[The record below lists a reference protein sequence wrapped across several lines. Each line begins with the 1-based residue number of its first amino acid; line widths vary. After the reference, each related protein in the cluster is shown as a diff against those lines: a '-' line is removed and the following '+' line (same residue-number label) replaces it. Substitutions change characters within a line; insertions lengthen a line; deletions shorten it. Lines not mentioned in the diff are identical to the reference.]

1 MQPLFFFSS
10 PTLALGFCVRK
21 MGWKALDRGC
31 SLLLLP
37 FIFLA
42 LRIFFPSPSLMRFSA
57 LSSDAKNCLF
67 GLFALFPSIGRQIFL
82 SSFSK
87 IQLDINLLHY
97 RRSTTGYPGSKC
109 LSTAIKA
116 VYSYFIKRSVFVLF
130 SYYCQFLPYER
141 HFSKF
146 QGENFKNI
154 KTC

>member
-1 MQPLFFFSS
+1 MKTNSATLVFFLFSTLGPGILPSKNGMKSPGPRLFSS
-10 PTLALGFCVRK
+10 TPPFHFPRSQNFLSFSFVNAVFGLIIGRK
-21 MGWKALDRGC
+21 K
-31 SLLLLP
+31 LP
-37 FIFLA
+37 FCP
-42 LRIFFPSPSLMRFSA
+42 FPINWQANFSQFVFENPA
-57 LSSDAKNCLF
+57 GYK
-67 GLFALFPSIGRQIFL
+67 
-82 SSFSK
+82 
-87 IQLDINLLHY
+87 LHY
-97 RRSTTGYPGSKC
+97 RRNTTGYPGSKC